1 MSNLDLN
8 QQSVYQYFLA
18 LDHID
23 AKDVNAISGSLI
35 YGTPAL
41 TATAGF
47 VHNINRQIQAL
58 PESEVGVAVDL
69 KEIQLED
76 FMIIAHQC
84 EPKIYREHSGQD
96 YTFLL
101 KKAPLT
107 RSGANPP
114 IIEEGRLDYL
124 SSLVIRFK
132 TSELLSK
139 EQQEA
144 LGKAIKKLIPTL
156 RLAGG
161 TIASIRGAWVFNN
174 NELAS
179 REILQKIGFGYVL
192 LSQEKLLEELVTEG
206 DGSAVLNESKTQKDG
221 LDYLLDTARIY
232 YHPPK
237 DDNSRW
243 TIQTLQQGRG
253 WLVPLM
259 VGYQAISDVI
269 SSGELKEVRNP
280 KYESQFVEPIYSLGK
295 WVLTYR
301 LLNDPNQKF
310 EQLFWNT
317 ATSDALYLVQQEFED

>member
-41 TATAGF
+41 TAMAGF
-47 VHNINRQIQAL
+47 VHNLNRQIQTLSESAL
-58 PESEVGVAVDL
+58 GVAVNL
-69 KEIQLED
+69 KKIQLEG
-76 FMIIAHQC
+76 FMVIAHQC

-124 SSLVIRFK
+124 SSLVVRFK

-139 EQQEA
+139 DQQEA
-144 LGKAIKKLIPTL
+144 LGRAIKNLIPTL

-161 TIASIRGAWVFNN
+161 TIASIRGAWVFNHN
-174 NELAS
+174 DLVG

-192 LSQEKLLEELVTEG
+192 LSQEKLLEQLVMEG
-206 DGSAVLNESKTQKDG
+206 DGSEALEGSETQKDG

-237 DDNSRW
+237 DEHSRW

-259 VGYQAISDVI
+259 VGYQAISDVMAP
-269 SSGELKEVRNP
+269 GELKNIRNP
-280 KYESQFVEPIYSLGK
+280 EYESQFVESIYSLGK

-301 LLNDPNQKF
+301 LLNDPNQKL
-310 EQLFWNT
+310 EQLFWNVS
-317 ATSDALYLVQQEFED
+317 TSDELYLVEQAFED

>member
-1 MSNLDLN
+1 MFNLDLN
-8 QQSVYQYFLA
+8 QQGEQQYLLV

-23 AKDVNAISGSLI
+23 AKDVNTVSGSLI

-41 TATAGF
+41 TAIAGF
-47 VHNINRQIQAL
+47 VHNLNRKVHSL
-58 PESEVGVAVDL
+58 PESALGVGVNL
-69 KEIQLED
+69 KEIQLEGV
-76 FMIIAHQC
+76 MVIAHKC

-132 TSELLSK
+132 TPELLNV

-144 LGKAIKKLIPTL
+144 LGRAIKNLIPVL

-161 TIASIRGAWVFNN
+161 TIASIRGAWIFNN
-174 NELAS
+174 NDS
-179 REILQKIGFGYVL
+179 VGREILQKVGFGYVL
-192 LSQEKLLEELVTEG
+192 LSQEKLLEKLVTEG
-206 DGSAVLNESKTQKDG
+206 NESEEAHQSETQKDG
-221 LDYLLDTARIY
+221 LDYLLDTTKIY

-237 DDNSRW
+237 DENSRW
-243 TIQTLQQGRG
+243 TIKTIQQGRG

-259 VGYQAISDVI
+259 VGYQAISEVI
-269 SSGELKEVRNP
+269 EPGGLKDIRNP
-280 KYESQFVEPIYSLGK
+280 EYESQFVEPIYSLGK
-295 WVLTYR
+295 WMLTYR
-301 LLNDPNQKF
+301 LLNNKDQNLSN
-310 EQLFWNT
+310 LFWNT
-317 ATSDALYLVQQEFED
+317 STSDEFYLVEQRFEG